1 MKKQKVY
8 YYHDM
13 KNDDFATTNI
23 ETVKLPD
30 DYKYIKRNF
39 LYNFL
44 KMSLRLVVYPIIYLI
59 LWNFIQEP
67 SCFTKGKKSGIFSLR
82 QSYKLYDGCL

>member
-1 MKKQKVY
+1 MRLMMENVSGILVMKKQKVY

-39 LYNFL
+39 L
-44 KMSLRLVVYPIIYLI
+44 S
-59 LWNFIQEP
+59 
-67 SCFTKGKKSGIFSLR
+67 IF
-82 QSYKLYDGCL
+82 